1 MGKEGYFSRLCLE
14 VMEKTGMAV
23 AKSVGTSTSDLVGTV
38 ASVVTCTVHAPSVAG
53 VLMIKNDGR
62 SP

>member
-1 MGKEGYFSRLCLE
+1 MGKEGCFSRLCPE
-14 VMEKTGMAV
+14 VMGKTGMAV

-38 ASVVTCTVHAPSVAG
+38 ASVVMSTVHAPSIAG

-62 SP
+62 IP

>member
-1 MGKEGYFSRLCLE
+1 MG
-14 VMEKTGMAV
+14 KTGMAV

-38 ASVVTCTVHAPSVAG
+38 ATVVTCTVCAPSMAG
-53 VLMIKNDGR
+53 VLTVKPDGR

>member
-1 MGKEGYFSRLCLE
+1 
-14 VMEKTGMAV
+14 MAV